1 MFMVECCAKIKEE
14 CKKVRDF
21 IVIVA
26 RKFSA
31 NNTLIVTIYLNCI
44 NYLRNIKYD
53 DRD

>member
-1 MFMVECCAKIKEE
+1 MDIVRVKIDEE
-14 CKKVRDF
+14 CKKVRDS

-31 NNTLIVTIYLNCI
+31 NNMLIVTIYSNCI
-44 NYLRNIKYD
+44 NYLRNIKHD